1 MQTLNGVLQGSPE
14 WLTARSKHFCASE
27 AAAMMGVSR
36 YTTRTELLRQ
46 KATGLSEEVGAE
58 KQRLFDRGHAAEA
71 MARPIAEQIIGEE
84 LSPVVGVKDVEG
96 LPLLASLD
104 GMTFI
109 GDVIWENKLPNVSL
123 IEQVQRDQLESH
135 YWAQLE
141 HQLLVSGAT
150 RVLFTASDGT
160 VGNTHHCWY
169 TSQPER
175 RQQIIDGW
183 RQFQVDLADW
193 KPAEPK
199 PAPVVAAVQETLPAV
214 SVKVNGALAIVSNL
228 PDFGQALREYIAK
241 IPEKPSTDQEFA
253 DTEAACKAL
262 KRAED
267 ALEAAENNALA
278 QLADVDT
285 MRRLVADFK
294 ALARNTR
301 LQREKLVA
309 QRKDQIREE
318 IVMEGRRALND
329 HLASLNTRLGKPWMP
344 TITADFAGAVKGKRT
359 IDSLRDA
366 ANTTLAQAKI
376 QANEIADRIQ
386 LNLNTLRDQASEH
399 GFLFADAS
407 TIVQKAPE
415 DFALLVKA
423 RIAEHQQAE
432 AARLEREQAAA
443 QARAEQEARQTEAKR
458 IEAERDQQAALQTS
472 LVEPAAPVLSDKA
485 VADAKAGAHIS
496 RVADLGR
503 QAVQMAEQVDMVK
516 AAHAAEPA
524 TLKLG
529 DICARLGI
537 TMTAAFVA
545 DTLGIKPS
553 ATDKRAVLFK
563 ESDYPRICRALA
575 QHAMASIDQLQAA

>member
-1 MQTLNGVLQGSPE
+1 
-14 WLTARSKHFCASE
+14 
-27 AAAMMGVSR
+27 MMGVSR

-46 KATGLSEEVGAE
+46 KATGMSEEVGAE

-228 PDFGQALREYIAK
+228 PDFGQALREFIAK
-241 IPEKPSTDQEFA
+241 IPERPSTDQEFA
-253 DTEAACKAL
+253 DTEAACKSL
-262 KRAED
+262 KRAEE

-318 IVMEGRRALND
+318 IVIEGRRALND

-366 ANTTLAQAKI
+366 VNTTLAQAKI

-415 DFALLVKA
+415 DFTLLVKA
-423 RIAEHQQAE
+423 RITEHQQAE
-432 AARLEREQAAA
+432 AARLEAERDRIRKEEAARLERQQAEEQARIQREALAA
-443 QARAEQEARQTEAKR
+443 EAKR
-458 IEAERDQQAALQTS
+458 IEAERDHHAAQQTS
-472 LVEPAAPVLSDKA
+472 LVPPIAPVLLSDKA
-485 VADAKAGAHIS
+485 EADAMAREH
-496 RVADLGR
+496 VARTEALGR
-503 QAVQMAEQVDMVK
+503 QAVQFAEQVDMVK
-516 AAHAAEPA
+516 AAREAEPV

-545 DTLGIKPS
+545 DTLGIKPA
-553 ATDKRAVLFK
+553 ATDKSAKLYR

-575 QHAMASIDQLQAA
+575 QHAMASIEQLQAA